1 MYVDDALEPWPEEH
15 VCAVDVAV
23 NGRHFAALQLESEVL
38 VQTNTGKDAKSIHTL
53 LNKLPREGMTQVER
67 RLEDLVESAVGG
79 VEGLFGEEFRQER
92 VLCRSIVHECEVECS
107 EWNFEVMCAL
117 VFFCE
122 I

>member
-1 MYVDDALEPWPEEH
+1 MHVNDALEPWPEEH

-38 VQTNTGKDAKSIHTL
+38 VQTNAGKDAKSIHTL
-53 LNKLPREGMTQVER
+53 LDKLSREGMSQVKR

-79 VEGLFGEEFRQER
+79 VEGLFGEELRQER
-92 VLCRSIVHECEVECS
+92 VLRRGVVHECQIECS
-107 EWNFEVMCAL
+107 EWYFEIMCAF